1 MKRRRRDGTP
11 KNYTR
16 LTHPLLREVPG
27 DRTSPFRR
35 ATWDE
40 ALDAAAAGFRRARA
54 THGPDSFAMLSCARA
69 TNEMNFVA
77 QKFTRVVMGTNN
89 VDSCNRTCHAPSVA
103 GLSAVF
109 GSGGGTSS
117 YEEVEHTDLIVMW
130 GSNARF
136 AHPIFFQHVL
146 RGIRNGARM
155 YAVDPRR
162 TSTAEWAESWLG
174 LNVGTDIPLAHAV
187 AREIIAEGLYN
198 KAFVERATTGFEEFK
213 ALVEPW
219 TPTLAEKITGVPA
232 AAVKD
237 LARAYATAERAQL
250 CWTLGITE
258 HHNGTDNVR
267 ALINLALL
275 TGHVGRYGAGV
286 QPLRGQNNVQ
296 GGGDMGAIPNRL
308 PGFQDILDD
317 GHRLK
322 FERAWDTVIPP
333 RYGLTLTDMFEA
345 MEHGTLHAVYC
356 IGENP
361 AQSEADSEQ
370 AARRLAALDHLVV
383 QDIFLTRTAEM
394 ADVILPATA
403 SWAETEGTTT
413 NSERRVQRVRAALR
427 APGEA
432 REDIDII
439 CDVAARLGHD
449 WKYPDAETVWNELRA
464 LSPDHFGMTYD
475 RLDAHQGLQW
485 PCPDVAAL
493 PSSFLH
499 GRLWDTDPELRGRR
513 APFGLVEH
521 DPPVDLTDEA
531 YPIRLTTG
539 RRLDSYNTGVQSGSF
554 ASPLRRGEY
563 VELCPEDAERYGVVV
578 GEEVRVS
585 SRRGVV
591 TAPVWVDPGL
601 RPGLAFMTMHF
612 PDEVDTNSLTIE
624 ANCPIA
630 GTAEFKA
637 SAIRI
642 EKLTAQAVRG

>member
-1 MKRRRRDGTP
+1 MNERDRTP
-11 KNYTR
+11 KTYTR
-16 LTHPLLREVPG
+16 LTHPLVRDSRAE
-27 DRTSPFRR
+27 PFRR

-40 ALDAAAAGFRRARA
+40 ALTRAAAGFRAA
-54 THGPDSFAMLSCARA
+54 HGAFGMFSCARA
-69 TNEMNFVA
+69 TNEMNYVA
-77 QKFTRVVMGTNN
+77 QKFARVVMGTNN

-103 GLSAVF
+103 GLSAAF

-146 RGIRNGARM
+146 KGIRNGARM

-162 TSTAEWAESWLG
+162 TKTAEWAESWLG
-174 LNVGTDIPLAHAV
+174 LNVGTDIPMAHAIG
-187 AREIIAEGLYN
+187 REIIHAGLVN
-198 KAFVERATTGFEEFK
+198 RAFVERATTGFAEYA

-219 TPTLAEKITGVPA
+219 TLSLAEQVTGVPA
-232 AAVKD
+232 AAIRE
-237 LARAYATAERAQL
+237 LAHAYARAERAQL

-267 ALINLALL
+267 ALINLSLL
-275 TGHVGRYGAGV
+275 TGHVGRFGSGL

-308 PGFQDILDD
+308 PGFQDILDPAS
-317 GHRLK
+317 RLK
-322 FERAWDTVIPP
+322 FESAWDTVIQP
-333 RYGLTLTDMFEA
+333 RYGLNLTEMFEA
-345 MEHGTLHAVYC
+345 MEEGTLKAVYC

-370 AARRLAALDHLVV
+370 AMRRLGSLDFLVV
-383 QDIFLTRTAEM
+383 QDIFLTKTAEL
-394 ADVILPATA
+394 ADVVLPATA
-403 SWAETEGTTT
+403 AWAETDGTTT
-413 NSERRVQRVRAALR
+413 NSERRVQRVRKAVR
-427 APGEA
+427 PPGEA

-439 CDVAARLGHD
+439 CELAGLLGHD
-449 WKYPDAETVWNELRA
+449 WKYADARAVWDELRSV
-464 LSPDHFGMTYD
+464 SPDHHGMTYD
-475 RLDAHQGLQW
+475 RLEALQGIQW
-485 PCPDVAAL
+485 PCPDEDRL
-493 PSSFLH
+493 EPTYLH
-499 GRLWDTDPELRGRR
+499 GRLWEQDPALRGRL

-585 SRRGVV
+585 SRRGTV
-591 TAPVWVDPGL
+591 TAPVWIDPGL

-612 PDEVDTNSLTIE
+612 PDEVDTNQLTIE

-642 EKLTAQAVRG
+642 DKLTAAVR